1 MYVKVIVKNNSQYTD
16 NLFTYKVPEF
26 LQDEICLGHRIL
38 VPFGKGNKPIEA
50 YVFRIMHNN
59 DEKVETKYIYD
70 ILDERPILKREDLEL
85 IHWMKNRYLCTYMD
99 CINLIIPKGYKLNN
113 YKLITLHPSLKGIDA
128 YELYDLSEQLSDNK
142 KFVFQKVL
150 DNKGSIKLDKLVEKK
165 IEYSTQVAEDEELY
179 NIKDKKTLKRKVADN
194 LNSLLYKMK
203 EESLIDLKWEY
214 KSIKNEIKICYVS
227 LKMNYVDMMFYIK
240 ENKIR
245 LGEKQKQILEFLK
258 NNEDVEIN
266 DLIELLKA
274 SKSSINSLKEK
285 NLVEFKYEDFY
296 RKSKSNFNYQN
307 KDVVLNEEQNHAIEK
322 ITSEM
327 FNQENKPYMIHG
339 VTGSGKT
346 EVYMEIIDYALKQ
359 GLDSIVLVP
368 EISLTPQTIARFK
381 NRFKDIVG
389 VFHSRLSEGEKHDV
403 FREIKKGN
411 IRILIGAR
419 SAIFAPFNSL
429 GVVIVDEFHESSYK
443 SDKNPKFSTLEVGRY
458 LVNKRDITLVL
469 GSATPSIEEYYRA
482 KSGEYELIELKKRAN
497 NKPLP
502 KIEVVDMKE
511 ELKYGNRSF
520 LSNRLKLQIEEEI
533 KNNNQVIL
541 FLNRR
546 GYSSFVSCRE
556 CGYVFKCKHCDISL
570 TYHKKQNIGKCHYC
584 GYEEVIPQKCPECE
598 SKYVKAFGL
607 GTEKIEEE
615 IKQIFEGV
623 RVLRLD
629 KDTTSQKHELENI
642 LNILNKFQNR
652 EADILIGTQ
661 MISKGLDFNHVT
673 LVGILSADMML
684 NFPDFKSFEN
694 TFQLV
699 TQVSGRAGR
708 SEKEGKVILQTYDS
722 QSSVIKRIV
731 DYDFEGFYED
741 EIKIRKLFNYTPFNN
756 MLSVVISGKNELM
769 VKKNITTLYNNI
781 VYLLKERGIQ
791 DFEFILGPNP
801 CSISKINS
809 NYRWQILF
817 KDDNIEINL
826 LKGIIKYICIT
837 KRDVVF
843 DKEVN
848 ISIDINP
855 NSIL

>member
-1 MYVKVIVKNNSQYTD
+1 
-16 NLFTYKVPEF
+16 
-26 LQDEICLGHRIL
+26 
-38 VPFGKGNKPIEA
+38 
-50 YVFRIMHNN
+50 
-59 DEKVETKYIYD
+59 
-70 ILDERPILKREDLEL
+70 
-85 IHWMKNRYLCTYMD
+85 
-99 CINLIIPKGYKLNN
+99 
-113 YKLITLHPSLKGIDA
+113 
-128 YELYDLSEQLSDNK
+128 
-142 KFVFQKVL
+142 
-150 DNKGSIKLDKLVEKK
+150 
-165 IEYSTQVAEDEELY
+165 
-179 NIKDKKTLKRKVADN
+179 
-194 LNSLLYKMK
+194 
-203 EESLIDLKWEY
+203 
-214 KSIKNEIKICYVS
+214 
-227 LKMNYVDMMFYIK
+227 
-240 ENKIR
+240 
-245 LGEKQKQILEFLK
+245 
-258 NNEDVEIN
+258 
-266 DLIELLKA
+266 
-274 SKSSINSLKEK
+274 
-285 NLVEFKYEDFY
+285 
-296 RKSKSNFNYQN
+296 
-307 KDVVLNEEQNHAIEK
+307 
-322 ITSEM
+322 
-327 FNQENKPYMIHG
+327 MIHG

-642 LNILNKFQNR
+642 LNKFQNR

>member
-327 FNQENKPYMIHG
+327 FNQEKKPYMIHG

-642 LNILNKFQNR
+642 LNKFQNR

-801 CSISKINS
+801 CSISKIKS

>member
-1 MYVKVIVKNNSQYTD
+1 
-16 NLFTYKVPEF
+16 
-26 LQDEICLGHRIL
+26 
-38 VPFGKGNKPIEA
+38 
-50 YVFRIMHNN
+50 MHNN

-327 FNQENKPYMIHG
+327 FNQEKKPYMIHG

-642 LNILNKFQNR
+642 LNKFQNR

>member
-327 FNQENKPYMIHG
+327 FNQEKKPYMIHG

-642 LNILNKFQNR
+642 LNKFQNR

-837 KRDVVF
+837 KRELVF
-843 DKEVN
+843 DKDVN

>member
-327 FNQENKPYMIHG
+327 FNQEKKPYMIHG

-389 VFHSRLSEGEKHDV
+389 EFQSRLSEGEKHDV

-520 LSNRLKLQIEEEI
+520 LSNKLKLQIEEEI

-629 KDTTSQKHELENI
+629 KDTTSQKHELE
-642 LNILNKFQNR
+642 NILNKFQNR

>member
-128 YELYDLSEQLSDNK
+128 YELYDLSEQLSYNK

-327 FNQENKPYMIHG
+327 FNQEKKPYMIHG

-642 LNILNKFQNR
+642 LNKFQNR

>member
-142 KFVFQKVL
+142 KFVYQKVL

-266 DLIELLKA
+266 DLIELLKV

-327 FNQENKPYMIHG
+327 FNQEKKPYMIHG

-642 LNILNKFQNR
+642 LNKFQNR

-837 KRDVVF
+837 KRELVF
-843 DKEVN
+843 DKDVN

>member
-59 DEKVETKYIYD
+59 DEKVETKYIYE

-327 FNQENKPYMIHG
+327 FNQEKKPYMIHG

-520 LSNRLKLQIEEEI
+520 LSNKLKLQIEEEI

-629 KDTTSQKHELENI
+629 KDTTSQKHELE
-642 LNILNKFQNR
+642 NILNKFQNR

-837 KRDVVF
+837 KRELVF
-843 DKEVN
+843 DKDVN

>member
-1 MYVKVIVKNNSQYTD
+1 
-16 NLFTYKVPEF
+16 
-26 LQDEICLGHRIL
+26 
-38 VPFGKGNKPIEA
+38 
-50 YVFRIMHNN
+50 
-59 DEKVETKYIYD
+59 
-70 ILDERPILKREDLEL
+70 
-85 IHWMKNRYLCTYMD
+85 
-99 CINLIIPKGYKLNN
+99 
-113 YKLITLHPSLKGIDA
+113 
-128 YELYDLSEQLSDNK
+128 
-142 KFVFQKVL
+142 
-150 DNKGSIKLDKLVEKK
+150 
-165 IEYSTQVAEDEELY
+165 
-179 NIKDKKTLKRKVADN
+179 
-194 LNSLLYKMK
+194 MK
-203 EESLIDLKWEY
+203 EESLIDLRWEY
-214 KSIKNEIKICYVS
+214 KSIKNEIKVCYIS
-227 LKMNYVDMMFYIK
+227 LKMDYVEMMFYIK

-258 NNEDVEIN
+258 NNEDVELN
-266 DLIELLKA
+266 DLVQLLNA
-274 SKSSINSLKEK
+274 SKSSIKSL
-285 NLVEFKYEDFY
+285 
-296 RKSKSNFNYQN
+296 
-307 KDVVLNEEQNHAIEK
+307 EENNAIEK

-327 FNQENKPYMIHG
+327 FNEDKKPYMIHG

-346 EVYMEIIDYALKQ
+346 EVYMEVIDYALKQ

-403 FREIKKGN
+403 FREIQKGN

-443 SDKNPKFSTLEVGRY
+443 SDKNPKFSTLEIGRY
-458 LVNKRDITLVL
+458 LVKKRNITLVM
-469 GSATPSIEEYYRA
+469 GSATPSVEEYYRA
-482 KSGEYELIELKKRAN
+482 KNGEYELIELKKRAN

-511 ELKYGNRSF
+511 ELKCGNRSF
-520 LSNRLKLQIEEEI
+520 LSNKLRLQIEQEI

-556 CGYVFKCKHCDISL
+556 CGYVFECKNCDISL
-570 TYHKKQNIGKCHYC
+570 TYHKSQNIGKCHYC
-584 GYEEVIPQKCPECE
+584 GYEEVIPKVCPECK
-598 SKYVKAFGL
+598 SKYIKEFGL

-629 KDTTSQKHELENI
+629 KDTTSQKYEME
-642 LNILNKFQNR
+642 NILNKFQNK

-661 MISKGLDFNHVT
+661 MISKGLDFKHVT

-708 SEKEGKVILQTYDS
+708 SEKEGKVILQAYDTD
-722 QSSVIKRIV
+722 SSVIKRIV
-731 DYDFEGFYED
+731 NYDFDGFYED

-756 MLSVVISGKNELM
+756 MISVVVSGKNEYM
-769 VKKNITTLYNNI
+769 VKKNITNFYNTL
-781 VYLLKERGIQ
+781 VYLLKERGIS
-791 DFEFILGPNP
+791 DFDFILGPNP

-837 KRDVVF
+837 KRELVF
-843 DKEVN
+843 DKDVN

>member
-327 FNQENKPYMIHG
+327 FNQEKKPYMIHG

-429 GVVIVDEFHESSYK
+429 GVVIADEFDESSYK

-629 KDTTSQKHELENI
+629 KDTTSQKHELE
-642 LNILNKFQNR
+642 NILNKFQNR

>member
-1 MYVKVIVKNNSQYTD
+1 MEKYAKVIVRNNSQYTD
-16 NLFTYKVPEF
+16 NLFTYKVPKF
-26 LQDEICLGHRIL
+26 LINEISLGHRVL

-50 YVFRIMHNN
+50 YIFNLSKKNEEDV
-59 DEKVETKYIYD
+59 KTKYIYD
-70 ILDERPILKREDLEL
+70 ILDEKPILRKEDLEL
-85 IHWMKNRYLCTYMD
+85 IYWMKNRYLCTYMD

-113 YKLITLHPSLKGIDA
+113 YKVAKINRLLEKNEP
-128 YELYDLSEQLSDNK
+128 YDLYNLSEHLSENK
-142 KFVFQKVL
+142 KIVFQKIL
-150 DNKGSIKLDKLVEKK
+150 DNKGKIKVQKLIDEKLDELKYEKQDIK
-165 IEYSTQVAEDEELY
+165 FLKNKVSD
-179 NIKDKKTLKRKVADN
+179 NI
-194 LNSLLYKMK
+194 NSLLYKMQ
-203 EESLIDLKWEY
+203 EEGLIDLKWEY
-214 KSIKNEIKICYVS
+214 KSIKNEKKICYVS
-227 LKMNYVDMMFYIK
+227 LTMDYIEMQFYLK
-240 ENKIR
+240 EKKIR
-245 LGEKQKQILEFLK
+245 LGEKQKLILEFLK
-258 NNEDVEIN
+258 NNDDVEIN
-266 DLIELLKA
+266 DLVDLLNVSKA
-274 SKSSINSLKEK
+274 SINSLKDK
-285 NLVEFKYEDFY
+285 NLIDFKYEDFY
-296 RKSKSNFNYQN
+296 RKTKSNFNYKN
-307 KDVVLNEEQNHAIEK
+307 KDVILNEEQIYAIDK
-322 ITSEM
+322 ITNEM
-327 FNQENKPYMIHG
+327 FNEEKKPYMIHG

-389 VFHSRLSEGEKHDV
+389 VFHSRLSEGERHDV

-429 GVVIVDEFHESSYK
+429 GVVIVDEFHENSYK
-443 SDKNPKFSTLEVGRY
+443 SDNNPKFSTIEVGRY
-458 LVNKRDITLVL
+458 LVNKRNVTLVL
-469 GSATPSIEEYYRA
+469 GSATPSVEEYYRA
-482 KSGEYELIELKKRAN
+482 QQKNYELIELKNRAN

-511 ELKYGNRSF
+511 ELKVGNRSF
-520 LSNRLKLQIEEEI
+520 LSDLLKNEIEKELK
-533 KNNNQVIL
+533 KNNQIIL

-556 CGYVFKCKHCDISL
+556 CGYVFKCKNCDISL
-570 TYHKKQNIGKCHYC
+570 TYHKDQNLGKCHYC
-584 GYEEVIPQKCPECE
+584 GYETHIPNTCPECK

-615 IKQIFEGV
+615 IKKIFKGV

-629 KDTTSQKHELENI
+629 KDTTSKKNDLE
-642 LNILNKFQNR
+642 NILNKFQNK

-661 MISKGLDFNHVT
+661 MISKGLDFKNVT

-684 NFPDFKSFEN
+684 NFPDFKSYEN
-694 TFQLV
+694 TFQLI

-708 SEKEGKVILQTYDS
+708 SDKEGKVILQTY
-722 QSSVIKRIV
+722 SSENDVIKRIV
-731 DYDFEGFYED
+731 NYDFKGFYED
-741 EIKIRKLFNYTPFNN
+741 EIKIRETFNYTPFNN
-756 MLSVVISGKNELM
+756 MLSVVVSGKNEM
-769 VKKNITTLYNNI
+769 KVKKNISNFYNNLI
-781 VYLLKERGIQ
+781 YILKSRQITNF
-791 DFEFILGPNP
+791 DFILGPNP

-837 KRDVVF
+837 KRDIVF
-843 DKEVN
+843 DKDIH

>member
-327 FNQENKPYMIHG
+327 FNQEKKPYMIHG

-642 LNILNKFQNR
+642 LNKFQNR

-843 DKEVN
+843 SKEIN

-855 NSIL
+855 NSVL

>member
-1 MYVKVIVKNNSQYTD
+1 MEKYAKVVVKNNSQYTD
-16 NLFTYKVPEF
+16 NLFTYQIPKF
-26 LQDEICLGHRIL
+26 LLDEISLGHRVL
-38 VPFGKGNKPIEA
+38 VPFGKGDKPIEA
-50 YVFRIMHNN
+50 YVFNITDNN
-59 DEKVETKYIYD
+59 DENIETKCIYD
-70 ILDERPILKREDLEL
+70 VLDEKPILKREDLEL

-113 YKLITLHPSLKGIDA
+113 YKVVTISQSLKDIEP
-128 YELYDLSEQLSDNK
+128 YELYDLCEKLSESK

-150 DNKGSIKLDKLVEKK
+150 DSKGKIKLERLIDEKVNDLIDSCEK
-165 IEYSTQVAEDEELY
+165 
-179 NIKDKKTLKRKVADN
+179 KDKKSLKNQVTN
-194 LNSLLYKMK
+194 SINSLLYKMK

-227 LKMNYVDMMFYIK
+227 LKMNYIDLMLHIK
-240 ENKIR
+240 ERKIR
-245 LGEKQKQILEFLK
+245 LGDKQRQVIEFLK
-258 NNEDVEIN
+258 NNQDVEIN
-266 DLIELLKA
+266 DLMDLLNVSKA
-274 SKSSINSLKEK
+274 SIKSLEEK
-285 NLVEFKYEDFY
+285 NLVEFKYDDFY
-296 RKSKSNFNYQN
+296 RRAESNLNYKN
-307 KDVVLNEEQNHAIEK
+307 KDVVLNEEQNRAIEK
-322 ITSEM
+322 ITGEM
-327 FNQENKPYMIHG
+327 FDENKKPYMIHG

-346 EVYMEIIDYALKQ
+346 EVYKEIIDYALKQ

-381 NRFKDIVG
+381 NKFKDIVG
-389 VFHSRLSEGEKHDV
+389 VFHSKLSEGERHDV

-443 SDKNPKFSTLEVGRY
+443 SESNPKFSTIEVGRY
-458 LVNKRDITLVL
+458 LVNKRNITLVM
-469 GSATPSIEEYYRA
+469 GSATPSVEEYYRA
-482 KSGEYELIELKKRAN
+482 KNDEYELIELTKRAN

-502 KIEVVDMKE
+502 KIEVVDMKD
-511 ELKYGNRSF
+511 ELKCGNRSF
-520 LSNRLKLQIEEEI
+520 LSNKLRLQIEEEI
-533 KNNNQVIL
+533 KNKNQVIL

-556 CGYVFKCKHCDISL
+556 CGYVFKCKNCDISL
-570 TYHKKQNIGKCHYC
+570 TYHKSQNIAKCHYC
-584 GYEEVIPQKCPECE
+584 GYEAHIPKTCPECG
-598 SKYVKAFGL
+598 SKYVKEFGL

-615 IKQIFEGV
+615 IKNMFAGI
-623 RVLRLD
+623 RVLRID
-629 KDTTSQKHELENI
+629 KDTTSKKNDLE
-642 LNILNKFQNR
+642 NILNKFQNR
-652 EADILIGTQ
+652 EADILVGTQ
-661 MISKGLDFNHVT
+661 MISKGLDFKHVT

-708 SEKEGKVILQTYDS
+708 SEKEGKVILQTYS
-722 QSSVIKRIV
+722 SESSVIKRIV
-731 DYDFEGFYED
+731 DYDFKGFYED

-756 MLSVVISGKNELM
+756 MLSVVVSGKRELQ
-769 VKKNITTLYNNI
+769 VKKNIFNFYNTL
-781 VYLLKERGIQ
+781 VYLLKERGIK
-791 DFEFILGPNP
+791 DFNFILGPNP
-801 CSISKINS
+801 CSISRINS

-837 KRDVVF
+837 KRDIVF
-843 DKEVN
+843 EKEVN

>member
-1 MYVKVIVKNNSQYTD
+1 M
-16 NLFTYKVPEF
+16 
-26 LQDEICLGHRIL
+26 
-38 VPFGKGNKPIEA
+38 
-50 YVFRIMHNN
+50 
-59 DEKVETKYIYD
+59 
-70 ILDERPILKREDLEL
+70 
-85 IHWMKNRYLCTYMD
+85 
-99 CINLIIPKGYKLNN
+99 
-113 YKLITLHPSLKGIDA
+113 
-128 YELYDLSEQLSDNK
+128 
-142 KFVFQKVL
+142 
-150 DNKGSIKLDKLVEKK
+150 
-165 IEYSTQVAEDEELY
+165 
-179 NIKDKKTLKRKVADN
+179 
-194 LNSLLYKMK
+194 
-203 EESLIDLKWEY
+203 
-214 KSIKNEIKICYVS
+214 
-227 LKMNYVDMMFYIK
+227 
-240 ENKIR
+240 
-245 LGEKQKQILEFLK
+245 
-258 NNEDVEIN
+258 
-266 DLIELLKA
+266 
-274 SKSSINSLKEK
+274 
-285 NLVEFKYEDFY
+285 
-296 RKSKSNFNYQN
+296 
-307 KDVVLNEEQNHAIEK
+307 
-322 ITSEM
+322 
-327 FNQENKPYMIHG
+327 
-339 VTGSGKT
+339 
-346 EVYMEIIDYALKQ
+346 
-359 GLDSIVLVP
+359 
-368 EISLTPQTIARFK
+368 
-381 NRFKDIVG
+381 
-389 VFHSRLSEGEKHDV
+389 
-403 FREIKKGN
+403 
-411 IRILIGAR
+411 
-419 SAIFAPFNSL
+419 
-429 GVVIVDEFHESSYK
+429 
-443 SDKNPKFSTLEVGRY
+443 GRY

-584 GYEEVIPQKCPECE
+584 GYEEVIPQKCRECE

-629 KDTTSQKHELENI
+629 KDTTSQKHELE
-642 LNILNKFQNR
+642 NILNKFQNR

>member
-1 MYVKVIVKNNSQYTD
+1 MANTS
-16 NLFTYKVPEF
+16 L
-26 LQDEICLGHRIL
+26 LS
-38 VPFGKGNKPIEA
+38 
-50 YVFRIMHNN
+50 
-59 DEKVETKYIYD
+59 
-70 ILDERPILKREDLEL
+70 LKRE
-85 IHWMKNRYLCTYMD
+85 
-99 CINLIIPKGYKLNN
+99 
-113 YKLITLHPSLKGIDA
+113 
-128 YELYDLSEQLSDNK
+128 
-142 KFVFQKVL
+142 
-150 DNKGSIKLDKLVEKK
+150 
-165 IEYSTQVAEDEELY
+165 
-179 NIKDKKTLKRKVADN
+179 
-194 LNSLLYKMK
+194 
-203 EESLIDLKWEY
+203 
-214 KSIKNEIKICYVS
+214 
-227 LKMNYVDMMFYIK
+227 
-240 ENKIR
+240 
-245 LGEKQKQILEFLK
+245 
-258 NNEDVEIN
+258 
-266 DLIELLKA
+266 
-274 SKSSINSLKEK
+274 
-285 NLVEFKYEDFY
+285 
-296 RKSKSNFNYQN
+296 
-307 KDVVLNEEQNHAIEK
+307 
-322 ITSEM
+322 
-327 FNQENKPYMIHG
+327 
-339 VTGSGKT
+339 
-346 EVYMEIIDYALKQ
+346 
-359 GLDSIVLVP
+359 
-368 EISLTPQTIARFK
+368 
-381 NRFKDIVG
+381 
-389 VFHSRLSEGEKHDV
+389 
-403 FREIKKGN
+403 
-411 IRILIGAR
+411 
-419 SAIFAPFNSL
+419 
-429 GVVIVDEFHESSYK
+429 
-443 SDKNPKFSTLEVGRY
+443 
-458 LVNKRDITLVL
+458 
-469 GSATPSIEEYYRA
+469 
-482 KSGEYELIELKKRAN
+482 
-497 NKPLP
+497 PLP

-629 KDTTSQKHELENI
+629 KDTTSQKHELE
-642 LNILNKFQNR
+642 NILNKFQNR

>member
-128 YELYDLSEQLSDNK
+128 YELYDLSEQLSYNK

-307 KDVVLNEEQNHAIEK
+307 KDVVLNKEQNHAIEK

-327 FNQENKPYMIHG
+327 FNQEKKPYMIHG

-584 GYEEVIPQKCPECE
+584 VYEEVIPQKCPECE

-629 KDTTSQKHELENI
+629 KDTTSQKHELE
-642 LNILNKFQNR
+642 NILNKFQNR

>member
-327 FNQENKPYMIHG
+327 FNQEKKPYMIHG

-520 LSNRLKLQIEEEI
+520 LSNKLKLQIEEEI

-629 KDTTSQKHELENI
+629 KDTTSQKHELE
-642 LNILNKFQNR
+642 NILNKFQNR

-843 DKEVN
+843 SKEIN

-855 NSIL
+855 NSVL

>member
-274 SKSSINSLKEK
+274 SKSSINPLKEK

-327 FNQENKPYMIHG
+327 FNQEKKPYMIHG

-642 LNILNKFQNR
+642 LNKFQNR

>member
-70 ILDERPILKREDLEL
+70 ILDERPILKREALEL

-327 FNQENKPYMIHG
+327 FNQEKKPYMIHG

-520 LSNRLKLQIEEEI
+520 LSNKLKLQIEEEI

-629 KDTTSQKHELENI
+629 KDTTSQKHELE
-642 LNILNKFQNR
+642 NILNKFQNR

>member
-1 MYVKVIVKNNSQYTD
+1 
-16 NLFTYKVPEF
+16 
-26 LQDEICLGHRIL
+26 
-38 VPFGKGNKPIEA
+38 
-50 YVFRIMHNN
+50 
-59 DEKVETKYIYD
+59 
-70 ILDERPILKREDLEL
+70 
-85 IHWMKNRYLCTYMD
+85 
-99 CINLIIPKGYKLNN
+99 
-113 YKLITLHPSLKGIDA
+113 
-128 YELYDLSEQLSDNK
+128 
-142 KFVFQKVL
+142 
-150 DNKGSIKLDKLVEKK
+150 
-165 IEYSTQVAEDEELY
+165 
-179 NIKDKKTLKRKVADN
+179 
-194 LNSLLYKMK
+194 MK

-327 FNQENKPYMIHG
+327 FNQEKKPYMIHG

-403 FREIKKGN
+403 FKAIKSGN

-642 LNILNKFQNR
+642 LNKFQNR

-817 KDDNIEINL
+817 KDDNI
-826 LKGIIKYICIT
+826 
-837 KRDVVF
+837 D
-843 DKEVN
+843 DKVT
-848 ISIDINP
+848 I
-855 NSIL
+855 

>member
-327 FNQENKPYMIHG
+327 FNQEKKPYMIHG

-346 EVYMEIIDYALKQ
+346 EVYMEIIDYALNQ

-642 LNILNKFQNR
+642 LNKFQNR

>member
-307 KDVVLNEEQNHAIEK
+307 KDVVLNKEQNHAIEK

-327 FNQENKPYMIHG
+327 FNQEKKPYMIHG

-642 LNILNKFQNR
+642 LNKFQNR

>member
-327 FNQENKPYMIHG
+327 FNQEKKPYMIHG

-642 LNILNKFQNR
+642 LNKFQNR

-817 KDDNIEINL
+817 IDDNIEINL
-826 LKGIIKYICIT
+826 
-837 KRDVVF
+837 
-843 DKEVN
+843 
-848 ISIDINP
+848 
-855 NSIL
+855 

>member
-1 MYVKVIVKNNSQYTD
+1 
-16 NLFTYKVPEF
+16 
-26 LQDEICLGHRIL
+26 
-38 VPFGKGNKPIEA
+38 
-50 YVFRIMHNN
+50 
-59 DEKVETKYIYD
+59 
-70 ILDERPILKREDLEL
+70 
-85 IHWMKNRYLCTYMD
+85 
-99 CINLIIPKGYKLNN
+99 
-113 YKLITLHPSLKGIDA
+113 
-128 YELYDLSEQLSDNK
+128 
-142 KFVFQKVL
+142 
-150 DNKGSIKLDKLVEKK
+150 
-165 IEYSTQVAEDEELY
+165 
-179 NIKDKKTLKRKVADN
+179 
-194 LNSLLYKMK
+194 MK

-327 FNQENKPYMIHG
+327 FNQEKKPYMIHG

-642 LNILNKFQNR
+642 LNKFQNR

-837 KRDVVF
+837 KRELVF
-843 DKEVN
+843 DKDVN